1 MPVSPQ
7 EPCLNHLWI
16 HCQPHWQQMLGL
28 CNSQFPTAQAEK
40 EEQPL
45 WRKQD
50 KFCRHQKCLMTS
62 KESTDDSQPLWC
74 VFSPPAHFRTDSNIF
89 LFTMHQSTFTEVPQY
104 LKANSYRHLSVFIS
118 TDFSIEFGI
127 SLLNLLTTV
136 SLLISW
142 DHNCWLLS
150 YLPDPPLFCSLF
162 LLSAFH
168 CVLRLAQGHLS
179 FLPYP
184 QF

>member
-1 MPVSPQ
+1 MQGPGKTLVNIPKTY
-7 EPCLNHLWI
+7 PDTHL
-16 HCQPHWQQMLGL
+16 PGL
-28 CNSQFPTAQAEK
+28 FVPFLQ
-40 EEQPL
+40 L
-45 WRKQD
+45 RKQRLRRLHRL
-50 KFCRHQKCLMTS
+50 KQNSNPHLS
-62 KESTDDSQPLWC
+62 DSRI
-74 VFSPPAHFRTDSNIF
+74 VSIFSPPAHFRTDSNIF